1 MNSKLIN
8 SLTNPIRARIFFEIY
23 AGEQPT
29 AKKLL
34 EKFPDITKPTLYRH
48 LKAMLDAGII
58 KVAGEKHV
66 RGVIEK
72 SYAVNT
78 EMGADIGRIVEENDG
93 DGYFQLFTQYIMNIM
108 SEFKAYCE
116 SGNIDIAGDVSGF
129 STAPIYATKEEV
141 VEALQKIS
149 EIILPLVNNE
159 PAPGRKLRNLCTII
173 IPPKEEIK

>member
-1 MNSKLIN
+1 MNSKLIGN
-8 SLTNPIRARIFFEIY
+8 LTNPIRARIFFEIY

-34 EKFPDITKPTLYRH
+34 EKFPDITKTTLYRH

-58 KVAGEKHV
+58 IVAGEKQV
-66 RGVIEK
+66 RGVTEK

-78 EMGADIGRIVEENDG
+78 DMGADIEHIVENNDG

-108 SEFKAYCE
+108 SEFKAYCN
-116 SGNIDIAGDVSGF
+116 SDNINIVGDCSGF
-129 STAPIYATKEEV
+129 STAPLYATKEEV

-149 EIILPLVNNE
+149 EIILPLVKNE
-159 PAPGRKLRNLCTII
+159 PAPDRELHNLCTII
-173 IPPKEEIK
+173 IPTKKY